1 MRDLDVMGTG
11 DVIYT
16 THSPDHVRLLSQ
28 DGQYVSNAFDTRRG
42 VFAYTQIT
50 QTVTHKFEEK
60 KKKKYI
66 KNNKINK

>member
-1 MRDLDVMGTG
+1 MFGEYIHAFYIKQGNSSPIKDLPP
-11 DVIYT
+11 
-16 THSPDHVRLLSQ
+16 THSEANTPS
-28 DGQYVSNAFDTRRG
+28 RG

-60 KKKKYI
+60 KKYI